1 MKTIKYD
8 HSKNQR
14 DISVFVNE
22 LPYKLKIDLSME
34 IHKTIYKTID
44 FFKVKEKS
52 FIAWIGPLLK
62 PCNTQELEYIYKE
75 GEDIKEIFF
84 LVNGIAGYVLPRF
97 ENTVY
102 IKIEAG
108 DHFGHVD
115 LVLDQEILAMTSIN
129 LRQRSQKHL
138 TRKFTVQALLDCELL
153 MLLIEDI
160 EKMKIE
166 FPDVFDELFMNSYRR
181 LRKEL
186 EIKIQAIQQCEKAT
200 QSNNIQSQNAMKD
213 IHGLHKEKTFELN
226 EYKERHLKKKLTISD
241 IRMISKFAD
250 NSTSLKQIDEELDE
264 VSSSEG
270 EMSRSDQSEG
280 FGEIVELD
288 PSNPIEVDFE
298 NSERTAGGGDNNRG
312 LNQSSSN
319 IIDNSRRHMAER
331 SPKVEQFESIQRKRT
346 LKPSKE
352 DASKQGG
359 GPHNFAAA
367 IPKSEEER
375 EFMLRFKKN
384 FGRLLRKGST
394 LNIMQELQ

>member
-1 MKTIKYD
+1 
-8 HSKNQR
+8 
-14 DISVFVNE
+14 
-22 LPYKLKIDLSME
+22 
-34 IHKTIYKTID
+34 
-44 FFKVKEKS
+44 
-52 FIAWIGPLLK
+52 
-62 PCNTQELEYIYKE
+62 
-75 GEDIKEIFF
+75 
-84 LVNGIAGYVLPRF
+84 
-97 ENTVY
+97 
-102 IKIEAG
+102 
-108 DHFGHVD
+108 
-115 LVLDQEILAMTSIN
+115 
-129 LRQRSQKHL
+129 
-138 TRKFTVQALLDCELL
+138 

-226 EYKERHLKKKLTISD
+226 EYKEKHLKKKLTISD

-270 EMSRSDQSEG
+270 DMSRSDQSEG
-280 FGEIVELD
+280 LGEIVELD

-298 NSERTAGGGDNNRG
+298 NSERTAGGGDINRG

-319 IIDNSRRHMAER
+319 IIDNSRRHMAEG